1 MIKDQ
6 WLWAGVENEQNPS
19 CGVQNVCISVCLEH
33 EQGNDT

>member
-6 WLWAGVENEQNPS
+6 SLWAGVENEQNQS
-19 CGVQNVCISVCLEH
+19 CGCKMSVFVCVEH